1 MKFCLMTIY
10 DGIEYMRLEES
21 CRLRTFVNV
30 STIRWTM
37 SACRSPK
44 IDIVE
49 DGLVLWGDKGTK
61 LVCSV

>member
-1 MKFCLMTIY
+1 
-10 DGIEYMRLEES
+10 MRLEES

-61 LVCSV
+61 PVCSVWHRGVMTIYPGFSL